1 MVKEKAIE
9 SLQKSIIRK
18 TQLPSLNHVIKSMEL
33 NDVILVAKML
43 TVIELNLMM
52 NEDAIDSMD
61 IDRILEMIQWIED
74 HYQGEII
81 DWGSIRQ
88 LLIVLCEK
96 DEWKNHL
103 K

>member
-18 TQLPSLNHVIKSMEL
+18 TKLPSLNNVIQSMEL
-33 NDVILVAKML
+33 NDVTIVAKML
-43 TVIELNLMM
+43 TVLELNLMM
-52 NEDAIDSMD
+52 NEDAADSMD
-61 IDRILEMIQWIED
+61 ISRILEMIQWIED

-88 LLIVLCEK
+88 LLIILCEK